1 MVAPTVLYD
10 NSSINQNLIVDL
22 TNAGVCGY
30 NAYNINKGIEKK
42 SIRQVAVR
50 ESRLVEWDTKEP
62 GEHGLGAGS
71 SIQ

>member
-1 MVAPTVLYD
+1 MRPYGCILG
-10 NSSINQNLIVDL
+10 NSAINWNLIVDL

-30 NAYNINKGIEKK
+30 NAYIINKGSEKK
-42 SIRQVAVR
+42 SIRQITDR
-50 ESRLVEWDTKEP
+50 EPYLVGMGTKEP